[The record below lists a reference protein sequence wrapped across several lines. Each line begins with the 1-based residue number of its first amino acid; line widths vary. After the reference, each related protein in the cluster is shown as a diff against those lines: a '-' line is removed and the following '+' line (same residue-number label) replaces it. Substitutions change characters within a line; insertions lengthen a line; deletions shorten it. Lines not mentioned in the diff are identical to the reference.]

1 MNRVYIM
8 GYSAGG
14 DGVYLRRTPNFE
26 DRDPPAL
33 ADDTCKGSAPLK
45 DRAKLSCAE
54 ARKQALAK
62 VGAGVVKDAGLEEEH
77 GKLIYSIDIKK
88 PKTSGIEEVQI
99 DALTGAVVSVEHEDA
114 KAEAAERAADK
125 KEAAQKKQ
133 GTK

>member
-1 MNRVYIM
+1 MTTF
-8 GYSAGG
+8 
-14 DGVYLRRTPNFE
+14 LRALAASLLLSV
-26 DRDPPAL
+26 PAL
-33 ADDTCKGSAPLK
+33 AAETCKGPAPLK
-45 DRAKLSCAE
+45 EKAKINCAE
-54 ARKQALAK
+54 ARKLALAK
-62 VGAGVVKDAGLEEEH
+62 VGAGVVKDAELEEEH
-77 GKLIYSIDIKK
+77 GKLVYSIDIKK